1 MSSWLLCSN
10 YCQPNDFE
18 RCPAPSPRCQCSP
31 EPPESSQG
39 EGSKPATLRPQSL
52 SWPKAWNASDIGPQ
66 RATRLCQG
74 QQAFPPNRNPEK
86 PGLNHSWLTKIS
98 IHRWHSLLSV
108 CLDASMVAYHYNI
121 ICPCLIPALSRTLIR
136 LQQPKHTEL
145 RTPRPLQV
153 KHKTYSQVLSLFV
166 LCYTNQRVLL
176 CVNAFLVLSW
186 QGLCLLNQPPSPA
199 RIANS
204 VI

>member
-1 MSSWLLCSN
+1 MTLSDALLHHHGAN
-10 YCQPNDFE
+10 AHLNLLKAHRVKAQNPQPFD
-18 RCPAPSPRCQCSP
+18 RKASRGPKLGMPRTSDHKEQHVYVKD
-31 EPPESSQG
+31 
-39 EGSKPATLRPQSL
+39 SKPSL
-52 SWPKAWNASDIGPQ
+52 PTETPK
-66 RATRLCQG
+66 
-74 QQAFPPNRNPEK
+74 K